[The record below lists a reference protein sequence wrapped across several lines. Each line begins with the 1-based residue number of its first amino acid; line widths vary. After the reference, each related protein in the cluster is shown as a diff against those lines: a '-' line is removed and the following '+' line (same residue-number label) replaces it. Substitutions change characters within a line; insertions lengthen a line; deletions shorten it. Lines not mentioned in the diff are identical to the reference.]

1 MISVVIPVFN
11 GEQVIAKALISLVKQ
26 SNKNFDVIIVDD
38 GSNDATCEKI
48 KRFSL
53 ENKQLKIMLISTPN
67 RGRSVARNIGLINSA
82 NEFVC
87 FLDADDEFNINHIE
101 DISNAIVKFPECNF
115 FFGDSEIV
123 RLDDSWTKHDGFM
136 QRLLNRGDFW
146 IKDGDY
152 ILFNEDFA
160 FHLIEGS
167 LIPMC
172 STAIRRKTA
181 VEAGLFNLNYSV
193 SEDFEFWFR
202 LALENVFIGINKK
215 LSTVNHHYDNTSH
228 PSKRFSTIQQ
238 QIRVTEHILKNYKDL
253 SPLMH
258 TKFIEKRES
267 LFSNLLYQASLISSE
282 KVFHILL
289 KASSKKLWFNFRWL
303 KLLASRFI
311 NKLKS
316 Y

>member
-53 ENKQLKIMLISTPN
+53 ENKQLKITLISTPN
-67 RGRSVARNIGLINSA
+67 RGRSIARNIGLINSA

-160 FHLIEGS
+160 FHLI
-167 LIPMC
+167 
-172 STAIRRKTA
+172 TK
-181 VEAGLFNLNYSV
+181 F
-193 SEDFEFWFR
+193 F
-202 LALENVFIGINKK
+202 LE
-215 LSTVNHHYDNTSH
+215 SS
-228 PSKRFSTIQQ
+228 
-238 QIRVTEHILKNYKDL
+238 LKN
-253 SPLMH
+253 S
-258 TKFIEKRES
+258 
-267 LFSNLLYQASLISSE
+267 
-282 KVFHILL
+282 
-289 KASSKKLWFNFRWL
+289 
-303 KLLASRFI
+303 
-311 NKLKS
+311 
-316 Y
+316 